1 MSILVASGFALYT
14 YEMLEDSSAR
24 EFGHVT
30 IGGKDYFTRDEET
43 PMQYGIEDYQA
54 LTAKLLDDKRVRRVL
69 PRVSLSGLISN
80 GDKSVIFLGIGADI
94 EAEAE
99 IRGQFLQLVEGVF
112 TRADDGLPA
121 VLLGTDLAR
130 SLNAKPGIVSTG
142 WRELL
147 ARLDGPRP
155 QALRW
160 LRVGN
165 GDAVE
170 MLDVQTVD
178 RFEAADKYTTVHA
191 GSREWL
197 IRMPLKELERQLD
210 ADAFWRV
217 HRGTLLRVAAIKRVQ
232 RDLMGRW
239 WAELQSGGAPVAI
252 SRRYAHLFR
261 QM

>member
-1 MSILVASGFALYT
+1 MNLRLLIADDEPPLRDWLRRLLAEVAPDAQVVAEAGDGDTAL
-14 YEMLEDSSAR
+14 A
-24 EFGHVT
+24 
-30 IGGKDYFTRDEET
+30 
-43 PMQYGIEDYQA
+43 QIEA
-54 LTAKLLDDKRVRRVL
+54 LRPEVAFLDIRM
-69 PRVSLSGLISN
+69 PGLSGLEVAARATVPCRFVFVTAYDEFAIQAFEQAAA
-80 GDKSVIFLGIGADI
+80 DYLLKPVTAERLAKTMERLHGA
-94 EAEAE
+94 
-99 IRGQFLQLVEGVF
+99 
-112 TRADDGLPA
+112 RAAMDQTT
-121 VLLGTDLAR
+121 LL
-130 SLNAKPGIVSTG
+130 
-142 WRELL
+142 RELL
-147 ARLDGPRP
+147 ARIDGPRP

-210 ADAFWRV
+210 ADAFWRI